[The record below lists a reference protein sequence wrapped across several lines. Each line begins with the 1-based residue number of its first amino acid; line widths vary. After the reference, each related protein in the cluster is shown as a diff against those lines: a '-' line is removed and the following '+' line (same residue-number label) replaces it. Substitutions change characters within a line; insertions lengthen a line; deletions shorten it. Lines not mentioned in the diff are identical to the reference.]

1 MQEVSSIENMPFFQ
15 YVSQIHKF
23 HSIVLAWNPINIFST
38 TEQES
43 KEWMLTLSHK
53 NDFCNIQHTKS

>member
-1 MQEVSSIENMPFFQ
+1 MTWIKKILIDARKILNREYTFFFQ

-23 HSIVLAWNPINIFST
+23 HSTVPAWNPINIFST

-43 KEWMLTLSHK
+43 KEWMLT
-53 NDFCNIQHTKS
+53 

>member
-1 MQEVSSIENMPFFQ
+1 MTGIKKMLIDARKILNREYTFFQ

-23 HSIVLAWNPINIFST
+23 HSTVLAWNPINIFST

-43 KEWMLTLSHK
+43 KEWMLT
-53 NDFCNIQHTKS
+53 

>member
-1 MQEVSSIENMPFFQ
+1 MTWIKKILIDARKILNREYIFFQ

-43 KEWMLTLSHK
+43 KEWMLT
-53 NDFCNIQHTKS
+53 